1 MCGIVGLYLKKPE
14 LQIQLGKL
22 FKPMLFE
29 MSSRGPDSA
38 GVAIYWNTAVGPL
51 SFIWGWPISEENY
64 DKDNNFKFSI
74 GTSF

>member
-1 MCGIVGLYLKKPE
+1 MYLTVGHSGI
-14 LQIQLGKL
+14 QTIQL
-22 FKPMLFE
+22 
-29 MSSRGPDSA
+29 MSRCNDSSPRASA

-51 SFIWGWPISEENY
+51 TFIWGWPISEESY

>member
-1 MCGIVGLYLKKPE
+1 MND
-14 LQIQLGKL
+14 
-22 FKPMLFE
+22 
-29 MSSRGPDSA
+29 SSPRASA

-51 SFIWGWPISEENY
+51 SFIWGWPIIEENY